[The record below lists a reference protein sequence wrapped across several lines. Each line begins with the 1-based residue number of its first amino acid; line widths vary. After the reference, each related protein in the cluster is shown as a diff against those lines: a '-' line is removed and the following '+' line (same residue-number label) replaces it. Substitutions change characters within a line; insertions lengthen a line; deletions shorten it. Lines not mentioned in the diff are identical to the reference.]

1 MLSLQSASS
10 ARNTVC
16 KISSTLNSK
25 AKKSVGLKA
34 EIQQFLPLE
43 GSLRARLRTYSDE
56 LHKESLTAP
65 CFLATDSGPNS
76 TVVKTAISSQILIS
90 GMNGKRGIEM

>member
-10 ARNTVC
+10 ARNTFC
-16 KISSTLNSK
+16 KISSTLNSE

-34 EIQQFLPLE
+34 EIQQSLCLE
-43 GSLRARLRTYSDE
+43 RSLGARLRTNSNE
-56 LHKESLTAP
+56 LHEESLTAHY
-65 CFLATDSGPNS
+65 FLATDSGPNT

-90 GMNGKRGIEM
+90 GMNEKRGKEM